1 MTGSKSLR
9 THKIVLGF
17 EPSEDLL
24 DRVRKTL
31 PGVDLNIVLA
41 SDIDSL
47 KLALRGADVLWGG
60 EEHLSALLDR
70 ASSLR
75 WVQAIS
81 TGVENFVSPE
91 LLESGIVVTNARG
104 SQAPQIAEHVLA
116 LILAFARDLPRLIRA
131 QDRHRWVEA
140 DAVSNMFELD
150 GKVLGVCGLGLL
162 GGTLATKAKP
172 LGMTVLATK
181 KRPTSRPVNVDEI
194 FGPNDLDEV
203 LARSDFVVDTLP
215 LTPLTRGAFALAQ
228 FRRMKNSAYFFNV
241 GRGGTVVHD
250 DLLVALQTGEIA
262 GAGLDVTDPEPL
274 PQDSKLWSLPNVIIT
289 SHTSFGSPYLW
300 ERRYRIFLDNLVRY
314 HEQQPLANVVDLRAG
329 Y

>member
-1 MTGSKSLR
+1 M
-9 THKIVLGF
+9 LGF

-41 SDIDSL
+41 SDVDSL
-47 KLALRGADVLWGG
+47 TLALRGADVLWGG

-91 LLESGIVVTNARG
+91 LLDSGIVVTNARG

-140 DAVSNMFELD
+140 DTVSNMFELD

-194 FGPNDLDEV
+194 FGPDDLDEV

-228 FRRMKNSAYFFNV
+228 FQHMKNSAYFFNV

-289 SHTSFGSPYLW
+289 SHTSFGSPCLW